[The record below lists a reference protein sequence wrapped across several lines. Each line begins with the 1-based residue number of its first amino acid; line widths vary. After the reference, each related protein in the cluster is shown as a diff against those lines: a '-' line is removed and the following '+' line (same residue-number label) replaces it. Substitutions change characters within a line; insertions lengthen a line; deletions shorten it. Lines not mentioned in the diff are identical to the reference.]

1 MFDDLN
7 PEQPR
12 EQPNAW
18 KEELR
23 ERFEEWLARVETL
36 PEADEAPDAPDL
48 YSFHEELAALRNES
62 RKGNRKSA
70 ELFSQF
76 SVSLGG
82 FEEEMKRLRG
92 QLTRLET
99 AQPTAQDLP
108 RSHCLALVEMLDRL
122 HRLRRAIERMPPPGR
137 FAFLPPSAAW
147 QEASKSLRQGF
158 DILVTHLET
167 LTAQAGLRPVP
178 TAGLAFDPTSMV
190 AVDAIATSGG
200 PANVVLEEV
209 SPGYRLRDEVLRPA
223 EVRISKAIS

>member
-7 PEQPR
+7 PELPR

-18 KEELR
+18 KEQLR
-23 ERFEEWLARVETL
+23 DRFEEWLERIETQ
-36 PEADEAPDAPDL
+36 PEPDEAPDSPDL
-48 YSFHEELAALRNES
+48 YSFYQELAALRNES

-76 SVSLGG
+76 GVSLGG

-99 AQPTAQDLP
+99 TQPGAQDLP

-122 HRLRRAIERMPPPGR
+122 HRLRRAIERMPSPAR

-147 QEASKSLRQGF
+147 QEAWKSLRQGF

-167 LTAQAGLRPVP
+167 LTAQAGLQPVP

-190 AVDAIATSGG
+190 AVDAVAMSGR
-200 PANVVLEEV
+200 PANVVLEEI
-209 SPGYRLRDEVLRPA
+209 SPGYRWRDEVLRPA